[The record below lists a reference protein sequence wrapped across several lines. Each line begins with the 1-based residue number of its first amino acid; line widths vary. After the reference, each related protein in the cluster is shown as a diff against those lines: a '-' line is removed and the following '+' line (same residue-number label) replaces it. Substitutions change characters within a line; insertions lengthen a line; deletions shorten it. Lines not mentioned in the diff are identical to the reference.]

1 MYHTTKKLLLVFSV
15 LFILACK
22 KESTK
27 AVEKVTNSK
36 NSIQY
41 ATGFEIY
48 KYDGFSVLKIK
59 NPWPNANKTYTYI
72 LQKNNTK
79 IPDSLK
85 QNTIIPIPIQTVV
98 ATSTT
103 HIASL
108 TALGVEK
115 SLVGF
120 PNLDYISSPKVRE
133 LIHSGKVKELGK
145 NQSLNIEATIELN
158 PSIVIGY
165 GLDNNNPSIDNL
177 TKSGIKVV
185 LNGDWNEQ
193 SPLGKAEWIKFFG
206 ALYDKEEVAN
216 TYFESITSEYKST
229 LKVVQSINTKPTV
242 LVGSLFEQTWHVPQ
256 GESWGAQFI
265 KDAGGDYFWKNEK
278 GTGGLPLSF
287 EKVLETAQNAD
298 FWIGPGQFATL
309 SEMEK
314 ANPHYKQFTAFKN
327 KKIYSYSLK
336 KGEKGGLTYFEEAPN
351 RPDLVLKDLVKI
363 FHPELLTDYELYF
376 FQKLN

>member
-1 MYHTTKKLLLVFSV
+1 MKSLATKLHLLLVFFLLLS
-15 LFILACK
+15 CK
-22 KESTK
+22 KETSI
-27 AVEKVTNSK
+27 EQSLSSSK
-36 NSIQY
+36 NTIQY

-48 KYDGFSVLKIK
+48 KYDGFSILKIK
-59 NPWPNANKTYTYI
+59 NPWPNANKTFTYI
-72 LQKNNTK
+72 LQKNNAK

-85 QNTIIPIPIQTVV
+85 QYITIPIPIKTVV

-108 TALGVEK
+108 TALGVET

-120 PNLDYISSPKVRE
+120 PNLDYISSSKVRK
-133 LIHSGKVKELGK
+133 LIDAGNVKELGN
-145 NQSLNIEATIELN
+145 NQSLNIEATIDLD

-185 LNGDWNEQ
+185 LNGDWNEH

-206 ALYDKEEVAN
+206 ALYDKDDIAKV
-216 TYFESITSEYKST
+216 YFESIVREYQST
-229 LKVVQSINTKPTV
+229 QKLVQTKKYRPTV
-242 LVGSLFEQTWHVPQ
+242 LAGAMFEQTWHVPQ

-287 EKVLETAQNAD
+287 EKVFEKANHAD
-298 FWIGPGQFATL
+298 FWIGPGQFSTL
-309 SEMEK
+309 AEMK
-314 ANPHYKQFTAFKN
+314 KSNAHYNQFEAFKTKN
-327 KKIYSYSLK
+327 VYSYSLK
-336 KGEKGGLTYFEEAPN
+336 KGAKGGIVYFEEAPN

-363 FHPELLTDYELYF
+363 FHPDLLTDYKLHF
-376 FQKLN
+376 FQKIK